1 MLYRAVLPTSDASAR
16 YIICVCSQHFTSANL
31 VASVHHAGICVS
43 RVQAEKQAYL
53 QLLEQ
58 HGIKPPAL
66 PGPAAPSPVP
76 AAATA
81 AGEPAATVGLAGS
94 LGSNSSSSAALMA
107 QLMLM
112 RMQSVGAAG
121 SLCQEQLAGSPH
133 MHLPPGTPPVQD
145 TTPLADGTPPMSMIR
160 RSHSLDSHLNSLT
173 GGRRAIDRP
182 RLLGLCSGCIMC
194 VSCGPRLRWRLG
206 PC

>member
-1 MLYRAVLPTSDASAR
+1 MLA
-16 YIICVCSQHFTSANL
+16 
-31 VASVHHAGICVS
+31 CVS

-53 QLLEQ
+53 QLFEQ

-66 PGPAAPSPVP
+66 PEPAAPSPVP
-76 AAATA
+76 AAAAAATA

-94 LGSNSSSSAALMA
+94 LGSNSSSSAALMT

-112 RMQSVGAAG
+112 RMQSVGTAG
-121 SLCQEQLAGSPH
+121 SLCQEQLASSPH

-145 TTPLADGTPPMSMIR
+145 TTPMADGTPPRSMIR

-173 GGRRAIDRP
+173 GERRAIGTH
-182 RLLGLCSGCIMC
+182 RLVG
-194 VSCGPRLRWRLG
+194 
-206 PC
+206 

>member
-1 MLYRAVLPTSDASAR
+1 
-16 YIICVCSQHFTSANL
+16 
-31 VASVHHAGICVS
+31 
-43 RVQAEKQAYL
+43 VQAEKQAYL

-66 PGPAAPSPVP
+66 PEPAAPSPVP
-76 AAATA
+76 AAAAATA
-81 AGEPAATVGLAGS
+81 AGEPAATVGPTGS
-94 LGSNSSSSAALMA
+94 LGSSSSSAALMA

-121 SLCQEQLAGSPH
+121 SLSQEQLAGSPH

-145 TTPLADGTPPMSMIR
+145 TTPLAAVGTPPMSMIR

-173 GGRRAIDRP
+173 GAH
-182 RLLGLCSGCIMC
+182 C
-194 VSCGPRLRWRLG
+194 V
-206 PC
+206 